1 MCRNQFALAL
11 KLNQQKEFAWL
22 IVNNGLA
29 GRYDY
34 IEGEMNLADGWNFP
48 FAIGEIII
56 WKREPQLAILLLC
69 LRLLIFIGKGILKLW
84 VIQILKVKRQLVI
97 RSG

>member
-1 MCRNQFALAL
+1 
-11 KLNQQKEFAWL
+11 
-22 IVNNGLA
+22 
-29 GRYDY
+29 
-34 IEGEMNLADGWNFP
+34 MNLADGWNFP

-56 WKREPQLAILLLC
+56 WKQEPT
-69 LRLLIFIGKGILKLW
+69 IGNSFALPSPFDLYWKGDSQTW